1 LNLEIEQK
9 KKRIIKKRAEL
20 TCAGPK
26 PLAGPPHFLF
36 ARPTFPCV
44 RTFTPHIRRY
54 RWRVGPTR
62 QGRFFP
68 VNLARV
74 TLSSPQWPISSP
86 WNPRPLGLNPRGA
99 TLPTLAHLL
108 GISPGPFHR
117 QPPSAVNPRRCSPP
131 LYSPLIYHPWGVHV
145 HPGVRRSRS
154 SGRACSWSS
163 WMRRIARWGLTCR
176 SRATHL
182 RGLGVLR
189 QQRRAAAHLG
199 FSRLVGCVSSRTREA
214 GVLWCRELVVVAQ
227 SHTRLRSSSWSGTT
241 PSQTAKDW

>member
-1 LNLEIEQK
+1 MEKKMQNRNKKNQK
-9 KKRIIKKRAEL
+9 SAL
-20 TCAGPK
+20 GPSSSFW
-26 PLAGPPHFLF
+26 PNYPISLSAQSSAATWRRHHDPIGQPHRRTPVSTTLLLPSGPWPPSSRVHKLS
-36 ARPTFPCV
+36 PC
-44 RTFTPHIRRY
+44 H
-54 RWRVGPTR
+54 WQVGPAR

-74 TLSSPQWPISSP
+74 ALSSPQWPISSP
-86 WNPRPLGLNPRGA
+86 RNPRPLGLNPRGA
-99 TLPTLAHLL
+99 TLPTLAHRL

-117 QPPSAVNPRRCSPP
+117 QPPSAVNPHRCSTP
-131 LYSPLIYHPWGVHV
+131 LCSPLIYHPWGVQV

-189 QQRRAAAHLG
+189 QQRRQHRPRP
-199 FSRLVGCVSSRTREA
+199 RLTFG
-214 GVLWCRELVVVAQ
+214 G
-227 SHTRLRSSSWSGTT
+227 LR
-241 PSQTAKDW
+241 